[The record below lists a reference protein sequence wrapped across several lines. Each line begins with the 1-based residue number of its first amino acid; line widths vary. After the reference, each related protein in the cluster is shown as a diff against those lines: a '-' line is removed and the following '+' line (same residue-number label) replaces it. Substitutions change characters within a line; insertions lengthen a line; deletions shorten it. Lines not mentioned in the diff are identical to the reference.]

1 MSIGKSS
8 LVIIAGNFTAELPGR
23 QRRAAGAFKPGGTV
37 EWPPALLARAD
48 EAIDDAR
55 PCTRACRLANN

>member
-23 QRRAAGAFKPGGTV
+23 QRRAAGAVKPSGPV
-37 EWPPALLARAD
+37 EWPPALLARAMRQSMT
-48 EAIDDAR
+48 R
-55 PCTRACRLANN
+55 PVYIGLPAG